1 MKRSYFLVLPVILIA
16 AGLGCQDQKA
26 VNGLEEKKAQAAVE
40 EQKLRDLSLKL
51 LDAERN
57 KDLEAT
63 LDFFT
68 EDSVLQPP
76 DAPRFDGLEGVRAL
90 LEEMFQLPM
99 EDFESGADR
108 IVVSSESDMAYEL
121 GWYRMPFEGP
131 EGRIHEEGKYT
142 IVWRKVDGE
151 WKYLVG
157 CWNNNEPT
165 QS

>member
-1 MKRSYFLVLPVILIA
+1 MKSLLVVAPLVILIV
-16 AGLGCQDQKA
+16 LTVSCQDQQA
-26 VNGLEEKKAQAAVE
+26 VTEPEDLKAQAAVE
-40 EQKLRDLSLKL
+40 EQKLWELSNELVEVEK
-51 LDAERN
+51 N
-57 KDLEAT
+57 KDLETT
-63 LDFFT
+63 LSFFT
-68 EDSVLQPP
+68 EDSVLQAP
-76 DAPRFDGLEGVRAL
+76 DTPQVEGLEGVRAL
-90 LEEMFQLPM
+90 LEEMFQLPF
-99 EDFESGADR
+99 EDFESGAER
-108 IVVSSESDMAYEL
+108 IVVSAEADMAYEL

>member
-1 MKRSYFLVLPVILIA
+1 MKSPLVLASLVILIA
-16 AGLGCQDQKA
+16 LTMSCQDQQA
-26 VNGLEEKKAQAAVE
+26 VTGLEEMKAQAAVE
-40 EQKLRDLSLKL
+40 EQKLRELSHAL
-51 LDAERN
+51 LVAEKN
-57 KDLEAT
+57 KDLETT
-63 LDFFT
+63 LSFFT
-68 EDSVLQPP
+68 EDSVLQ
-76 DAPRFDGLEGVRAL
+76 APEMPQLEGLDGVRSL
-90 LEEMFQLPM
+90 LEGMFQLPM

-108 IVVSSESDMAYEL
+108 IVVSADADMAYAL

-131 EGRIHEEGKYT
+131 EGRMVEEGKYT